1 MNSGFGAV
9 CPISSH
15 LKLTQGLVDK
25 HFNGFVCVYN
35 GVCCF
40 SILCS
45 ETQTLK
51 YLMKC

>member
-25 HFNGFVCVYN
+25 HFNGFDCVLCVALVYF
-35 GVCCF
+35 VLKHRHL
-40 SILCS
+40 SI
-45 ETQTLK
+45 
-51 YLMKC
+51 

>member
-9 CPISSH
+9 CPMSSH

-35 GVCCF
+35 GCV
-40 SILCS
+40 LP
-45 ETQTLK
+45 
-51 YLMKC
+51 